1 MKTIG
6 KRLSYIIEIQKTN
19 PNKISLGTKIHAST
33 IKNYITDQGKP
44 DNLKLDII
52 ADFLNIDRNWL
63 REGIGDFEIKK
74 DNSNGIKV
82 DFSKMNIMLVPLV
95 NKYAYAGYLNGY
107 GDDEYIEELPK
118 IPFSDD
124 IEHKGD
130 YLCFE
135 VKGDSMDDDTSESY
149 LEGDILLCRS
159 VRHDFWKSKL
169 HINKWDFVIVHK
181 TDGILIKRIIKH
193 DVEKG
198 ELVLHSLND
207 FYEDK
212 TVYLKDIMQI
222 FNVVDIRRKRNRR

>member
-1 MKTIG
+1 METIG

-74 DNSNGIKV
+74 DTSNGIKV
-82 DFSKMNIMLVPLV
+82 DFSQLNIMLVPLV

-118 IPFSDD
+118 IPFADD

-193 DVEKG
+193 DVENG
-198 ELVLHSLND
+198 ELILHSLND